1 MVVDPPYGNNVMY
14 AKLSDFFYV
23 WLKRSVG
30 DLYPDWFGTELTDKH
45 AEAVANPALFRG
57 QRGDALELATSD
69 YLLKMRRAFR
79 EMRRVVKPEGA
90 MVVMFTHRETAMW
103 NALGLALLETGWEV
117 GSSWPVHTE
126 SQHSLHQARKN
137 AARSTI
143 LLFCRPRLEE
153 REPSYWDA
161 ALQQEVRATARR
173 KAEEY
178 QRYGVEGVDLYLV
191 TFGPV
196 LGILSRHWPILSAEV
211 DRRTG
216 EPRPLEPEA
225 ALSIA
230 RREVF
235 ALRKEQ
241 MLAGRPASWDA
252 ASEWYILAWDA
263 FRARE
268 FPFDEARKLALSAS
282 LEVADLL
289 GRDRLLARKG
299 DTVRFLEPKERLGDN
314 HVNPRRASFPR
325 LVDGLHTAMWL
336 YQDEG
341 GRPAAA
347 SWSRQDTCGTPT
359 SGRWCRRR

>member
-1 MVVDPPYGNNVMY
+1 
-14 AKLSDFFYV
+14 
-23 WLKRSVG
+23 
-30 DLYPDWFGTELTDKH
+30 
-45 AEAVANPALFRG
+45 
-57 QRGDALELATSD
+57 LELATRD

-103 NALGLALLETGWEV
+103 NALGLALLETGWEI
-117 GSSWPVHTE
+117 GSSWPLHTE
-126 SQHSLHQARKN
+126 SEHSLHQARKN

-143 LLFCRPRLEE
+143 LLFCRPRLGE

-178 QRYGVEGVDLYLV
+178 QRYGVEGVDLYLA

-196 LGILSRHWPILSAEV
+196 LGVLSRHWPILSAEV

-241 MLAGRPASWDA
+241 MLAGRPAGWDA
-252 ASEWYILAWDA
+252 VTEWYILAWDS

-268 FPFDEARKLALSAS
+268 FPFDEARKLALSAG

-299 DTVRFLEPKERLGDN
+299 DTVRFLLPEERLGDN
-314 HVNPRRASFPR
+314 HVNPKRISFPR

-336 YQDEG
+336 YQEEG
-341 GRPAAA
+341 EPACRRFLEQAGYLRDPAFRALAQAAVKSIPRTRRYQRGRPVGFLLPEAEALEGLRISFFPDIDVPPEPLDA
-347 SWSRQDTCGTPT
+347 GAEQ
-359 SGRWCRRR
+359 GRFEDMEEEE